1 MNSEEQLES
10 KVYEKLKDILSED
23 NYGYASDVVTY
34 SEMEGLEFNYTGMAE
49 FRDALTHIKRAIF
62 TNEEAKAMEELNSAF
77 EHIRRAAVESM
88 EEYIETKYANIRKR
102 IDYPTYTLWQ
112 MSFSRPDRRLVMD
125 FERII
130 KENIRLGRE
139 SKPKKEWQKAIG
151 YFKKAEDELINLDR
165 IVPTID
171 EINRRLFMSIQI
183 AIILIIGFIL
193 GQAYRLW

>member
-1 MNSEEQLES
+1 MDSGNQLES
-10 KVYEKLKDILSED
+10 KVYDKLKEILSED

-49 FRDALTHIKRAIF
+49 FRDALTHIKRSIF
-62 TNEEAKAMEELNSAF
+62 TNDESKAMEELNSAF

-102 IDYPTYTLWQ
+102 IVDPTYTFWL
-112 MSFSRPDRRLVMD
+112 MSFNRPDRKIIMD
-125 FERII
+125 TERII
-130 KENIRLGRE
+130 KENIRMGRE
-139 SKPKKEWQKAIG
+139 AKPRKEWQTAIG
-151 YFKKAEDELINLDR
+151 YFKIAEKELINLDK

-171 EINRRLFMSIQI
+171 EINRRLYTSVQI
-183 AIILIIGFIL
+183 IIILIIGFVL